1 MLINNIKKRRQ
12 WTEEETETLKVGVE
26 KYGKHWSIIEKI
38 YPIFK
43 KNNRTQTDL
52 KDKWRNIKGRKS
64 PTKDFI
70 DLGENTKEIIYK
82 ENIKKPKKSKRV
94 NKSKSKRVNKSK
106 SKRVNKSKSKRV
118 NKSKSKRV
126 NKSKSKRVNK
136 SKSKRVNKSKS
147 KRVNKSKRSKS
158 KKSQI
163 KIDYTIYSIEGCP
176 FCAEAKKLI
185 RKNKLKYKEIKVND
199 KNKEKIYKKIDS
211 KTDNYRYFPI
221 IFKKNKFIGGFK
233 ELSDLLE

>member
-106 SKRVNKSKSKRV
+106 
-118 NKSKSKRV
+118 
-126 NKSKSKRVNK
+126 
-136 SKSKRVNKSKS
+136 
-147 KRVNKSKRSKS
+147 RSKS

>member
-70 DLGENTKEIIYK
+70 YLGENTNENTNENTKENTNENIYKENIYK
-82 ENIKKPKKSKRV
+82 ENIKKPKRSKRV
-94 NKSKSKRVNKSK
+94 NKSKSKRVK
-106 SKRVNKSKSKRV
+106 SKRVNKSKR
-118 NKSKSKRV
+118 SKSKRV
-126 NKSKSKRVNK
+126 NKT
-136 SKSKRVNKSKS
+136 
-147 KRVNKSKRSKS
+147 KRSKS

-176 FCAEAKKLI
+176 FCADAKQLI
-185 RKNKLKYKEIKVND
+185 RKNKLKYKEIKVNN

-211 KTDNYRYFPI
+211 KTNNYRYFPI

-233 ELSDLLE
+233 ELSDLLK

>member
-126 NKSKSKRVNK
+126 NKSK
-136 SKSKRVNKSKS
+136 
-147 KRVNKSKRSKS
+147 RSKS

>member
-12 WTEEETETLKVGVE
+12 WSEDETETLKVGVE

-106 SKRVNKSKSKRV
+106 
-118 NKSKSKRV
+118 
-126 NKSKSKRVNK
+126 
-136 SKSKRVNKSKS
+136 
-147 KRVNKSKRSKS
+147 RSKS

-176 FCAEAKKLI
+176 FCADAKQLI
-185 RKNKLKYKEIKVND
+185 RKNKLKYKEIKVNN
-199 KNKEKIYKKIDS
+199 KNKENIYKKIDS
-211 KTDNYRYFPI
+211 KTNNYRYFPI

>member
-12 WTEEETETLKVGVE
+12 WSEDETETLKVGVE

-106 SKRVNKSKSKRV
+106 
-118 NKSKSKRV
+118 
-126 NKSKSKRVNK
+126 
-136 SKSKRVNKSKS
+136 
-147 KRVNKSKRSKS
+147 RSKS

-185 RKNKLKYKEIKVND
+185 DE
-199 KNKEKIYKKIDS
+199 
-211 KTDNYRYFPI
+211 RYSYSFS
-221 IFKKNKFIGGFK
+221 NT
-233 ELSDLLE
+233 